1 MCLAVGCF
9 LTLVCDLL
17 RSLALCVSCCVFSG
31 REDMSSEDQVPDPQ
45 DPVGSVANATLQAP
59 IVPPPAPVVTASAGG
74 ATPSLSP
81 DLVQVVQAIVREALA
96 TARAVSGG
104 SEAGVS
110 AATGKSL
117 VTATVSPASGVKGHA
132 WPA

>member
-1 MCLAVGCF
+1 
-9 LTLVCDLL
+9 
-17 RSLALCVSCCVFSG
+17 
-31 REDMSSEDQVPDPQ
+31 MSTVDRVPDPQ
-45 DPVGSVANATLQAP
+45 DPVRSAANATLPAP
-59 IVPPPAPVVTASAGG
+59 IVTLPAPVVTTSAGG
-74 ATPSLSP
+74 ATPLLSP

-117 VTATVSPASGVKGHA
+117 VTATVSPALG
-132 WPA
+132 